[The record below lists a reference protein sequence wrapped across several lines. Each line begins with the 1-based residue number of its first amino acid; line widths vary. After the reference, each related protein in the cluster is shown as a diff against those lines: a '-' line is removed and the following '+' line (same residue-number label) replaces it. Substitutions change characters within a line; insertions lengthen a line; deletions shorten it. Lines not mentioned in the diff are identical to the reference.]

1 MRIFI
6 NNVDSYVGKALC
18 ADLRQVAD
26 QDNKLF
32 GTLSDNS
39 DPDPEMMEAMG
50 IKRIFSRSNQQ
61 QYLKDVLSCTLIVY
75 DLHSA
80 DLQDVEK
87 VAKQLKIAKLE
98 HPIIFVLISS
108 VNVWAKTVT
117 ERVPIKNEEEEEEEE
132 EGAEP
137 KVVPDR
143 PEELKDTDLDRRTPA
158 EEFESWKYLENLA
171 LSLRSKEKLRP
182 HVVCSGILYG
192 NGETVFN
199 ELFKA
204 AWLTQASHVIIEPG
218 TNYIPC
224 VHVRDVA
231 RLVRVIAIDDTVGRY
246 LLAVDKKRLT
256 QAEIVQG
263 IVNQIS
269 DKREV
274 PKVVAS
280 DSTNEYKD
288 VMMLDL
294 IMQPSKPMRS
304 KDFQWWSKT
313 GLIDNMEKVA
323 GEFCKWR
330 NLRPIKMIIMGP
342 PGSGAESFCSKVA
355 ERYLHEDPP
364 HLTLDQIISDAMQEP
379 TRAAE
384 ILRKKVAKLAEK
396 PGAKLKLKVRT
407 KLVKK
412 RLLSNVCRYR
422 GYVLEDYPTSCEEA
436 EALFTEP
443 VKEDDAEEAPP
454 EEEEEEEEEEED
466 DDEDTHDGEDEEK
479 KPKIEEIYAEDVNED
494 VDADDDEEDDEDYEP
509 DEPEDDG
516 LEDEDFDFDDTKG
529 AEAPASSPARKR
541 RRLVACSSSSQRKK
555 RAEFPLD
562 GLRAALEDAEHP
574 VEGIPMSARH
584 LLALG
589 CMAVCAEARRTP
601 VDSRQEVTTSA
612 LEMIGETLSG
622 LHDTVKRL
630 ADEAREVAR
639 TAAGDVARKEQLQK
653 AREACSSALRDARSD
668 VSRRSQELG
677 YCKEAIITARGSLR
691 TAVQQ
696 AAAAEHKEQDCRE
709 DLDKVR
715 GALKTFHALEA
726 DGAPAKAGDAKK
738 MIKKVEGQMAKVG
751 VFETL
756 FARVAL
762 KIMPA
767 LQQNPDNRSSFDDSA
782 ISAAEG
788 CFSTYIQ
795 EKGDKLE
802 GLERASAGSRDRAH
816 RAKTQIEQAK
826 KKAEAARNAI
836 RQAKEVRTDRGNA
849 LRAAIEAQTRHRQE
863 VTDLVSKFKQ
873 RGAALADLE
882 DLRQA
887 FEALAAGTQV
897 EPA

>member
-1 MRIFI
+1 VESTATPSVMSIADDPYRLLGVGRSATEQDITTAFRRASLKVHPDRCPNDPNAAAKFGALI
-6 NNVDSYVGKALC
+6 KARDLLLSQTKHCVVGNSGGRAACGGGMSWVVTTVPSGNGAPASRNVTSAPRQVQTGWPQASAPGTAWPWASGAGTKKAVASPQKQTFMSSSSRAADIEPTCARARASEPDEEADWEPNKKAQKRGRPGKASREP
-18 ADLRQVAD
+18 AKPEKQV
-26 QDNKLF
+26 K
-32 GTLSDNS
+32 T
-39 DPDPEMMEAMG
+39 
-50 IKRIFSRSNQQ
+50 K
-61 QYLKDVLSCTLIVY
+61 
-75 DLHSA
+75 
-80 DLQDVEK
+80 
-87 VAKQLKIAKLE
+87 AKQTEKKEIPPPSKKGRKTTHKADS
-98 HPIIFVLISS
+98 PPSS
-108 VNVWAKTVT
+108 KKETDA
-117 ERVPIKNEEEEEEEE
+117 
-132 EGAEP
+132 GAE
-137 KVVPDR
+137 D
-143 PEELKDTDLDRRTPA
+143 
-158 EEFESWKYLENLA
+158 
-171 LSLRSKEKLRP
+171 
-182 HVVCSGILYG
+182 
-192 NGETVFN
+192 
-199 ELFKA
+199 
-204 AWLTQASHVIIEPG
+204 
-218 TNYIPC
+218 
-224 VHVRDVA
+224 
-231 RLVRVIAIDDTVGRY
+231 
-246 LLAVDKKRLT
+246 
-256 QAEIVQG
+256 
-263 IVNQIS
+263 
-269 DKREV
+269 
-274 PKVVAS
+274 
-280 DSTNEYKD
+280 
-288 VMMLDL
+288 
-294 IMQPSKPMRS
+294 
-304 KDFQWWSKT
+304 
-313 GLIDNMEKVA
+313 
-323 GEFCKWR
+323 
-330 NLRPIKMIIMGP
+330 
-342 PGSGAESFCSKVA
+342 
-355 ERYLHEDPP
+355 
-364 HLTLDQIISDAMQEP
+364 
-379 TRAAE
+379 
-384 ILRKKVAKLAEK
+384 
-396 PGAKLKLKVRT
+396 
-407 KLVKK
+407 
-412 RLLSNVCRYR
+412 
-422 GYVLEDYPTSCEEA
+422 
-436 EALFTEP
+436 
-443 VKEDDAEEAPP
+443 
-454 EEEEEEEEEEED
+454 EEEEEEEED

-516 LEDEDFDFDDTKG
+516 LEDEDFDFDDAKG